1 MYRISMLSDVIVGL
15 TLTSTKDTTHVDI
28 AKEIVPH
35 VECATRRLLRLRR
48 VPPPVVNNLREKC
61 LSLMYISS
69 MATERESFMS

>member
-35 VECATRRLLRLRR
+35 VECATRRSLRLR
-48 VPPPVVNNLREKC
+48 PASGE
-61 LSLMYISS
+61 
-69 MATERESFMS
+69 